1 MSDVVTLS
9 KELAEL
15 NDQLKKLQDA
25 IAEKTAML
33 SNAVAQTDVSD
44 VHKDHFMVAV
54 KFSQGDTVYTYRT
67 IIPNLQIGDIVVVPQ
82 KNGSTMA
89 VVVGTDTKV
98 VPVFEGS
105 PVITKREFD
114 LTPYDITKKM
124 REEYT
129 NLKLRMRSPSFFK
142 VGIPYKTTD
151 KDKFAVSIRFI
162 GNKDE
167 YTYLTDVE
175 TYQNGDL
182 VIVPTGPFNLA
193 KRAVV
198 VRYVDY
204 PNLPDVEWK
213 RIYCPLRDYERMQ
226 AGMGDIKKA

>member
-33 SNAVAQTDVSD
+33 SNAVAQSDVSD

-89 VVVGTDTKV
+89 VVVGADTKV
-98 VPVFEGS
+98 VPVFPNS

-114 LTPYDITKKM
+114 LKPADITKKM
-124 REEYT
+124 REEYM
-129 NLKLRMRSPSFFK
+129 NLKLRMKSPTFFK
-142 VGIPYKTTD
+142 VGIPYKTLE
-151 KDKFAVSIRFI
+151 KDKFAVSVRFI
-162 GNKDE
+162 GNNDE

-175 TYQNGDL
+175 SYKNGDL

-198 VRYVDY
+198 DRYVEY

-213 RIYCPLRDYERMQ
+213 RVYCLLRDYDRMI
-226 AGMGDIKKA
+226 AGNGELK